1 MIVNTIQLS
10 QWRKIKDTDIEL
22 IDTTVKSGI
31 EAFAPTWD
39 MVQSVKDGS
48 LSEEEYSSLY
58 KQKMIRSYMTNQLV
72 WNSLINKDKVAIACY
87 CKPGDF
93 CHRHLLVKYLKKLC
107 EHNEIEFVYAGE
119 IL

>member
-39 MVQSVKDGS
+39 MVKGVKEGTM
-48 LSEEEYSSLY
+48 SEEEYTSLY

-87 CKPGDF
+87 CKPSEF
-93 CHRHLLVKYLKKLC
+93 CHRHLLVNYLKKLC

-119 IL
+119 IE